1 MLLPY
6 LTGATYPYLAVGAG
20 KDGTMYVLN
29 RDDMGRFN
37 ASGNTQI
44 VESIPNAFDGH
55 GLYSTPAYWQGYL
68 YFWAPNDVLRVFQMV
83 NGLVSTTPV
92 ATGSVT
98 LSSPGATPV
107 ISANSGAEGIVWA
120 IQPEGYATGAP
131 AILYA
136 LNALTA
142 AQLYNSTQAG
152 TRDTAGPAIK
162 FTPPTVANGKVY
174 VPTASELDVYGLLP

>member
-68 YFWAPNDVLRVFQMV
+68 YF
-83 NGLVSTTPV
+83 
-92 ATGSVT
+92 
-98 LSSPGATPV
+98 
-107 ISANSGAEGIVWA
+107 GAERCIARFPNGERSGVDDA
-120 IQPEGYATGAP
+120 GGDR
-131 AILYA
+131 LG
-136 LNALTA
+136 NA
-142 AQLYNSTQAG
+142 
-152 TRDTAGPAIK
+152 
-162 FTPPTVANGKVY
+162 
-174 VPTASELDVYGLLP
+174 